1 MVAQNTGSSTHTAH
15 TYVLRRAVVCC
26 AQPHPHS
33 PSSCFWDTETDG
45 ALRCHCH
52 HRFSRNASD
61 RMRRACT
68 CAILFLTHKPL
79 GFAKH
84 RFESSTIVC
93 LTTGAPHLHSSRCL
107 LPLTSPFRPQCTAWE
122 SRCPKPTSIQYVA
135 FLPLPSHHV
144 LVSWSSFLIA
154 FLRAASSNSALQ

>member
-15 TYVLRRAVVCC
+15 TYVLRRAVACC
-26 AQPHPHS
+26 AQPHPRS

-45 ALRCHCH
+45 ALRCRFH
-52 HRFSRNASD
+52 HRASRNASD
-61 RMRRACT
+61 RMRRACA
-68 CAILFLTHKPL
+68 CGIIFLTHKFL

-93 LTTGAPHLHSSRCL
+93 LTTGAPHLLQPPPPSPHPFPRSLRHGNLGVQTATHSIRI
-107 LPLTSPFRPQCTAWE
+107 LPPR
-122 SRCPKPTSIQYVA
+122 
-135 FLPLPSHHV
+135 PSHHV